1 MRIYQKLGQL
11 KADLGMSNKYELGK
25 LVLTLTA
32 FLVLL
37 YQYNNLLAHLT
48 YQLVET
54 LITQSFQ
61 SDRTG

>member
-11 KADLGMSNKYELGK
+11 KADLGMSNKYELGN

>member
-1 MRIYQKLGQL
+1 MRIYQMLGQL
-11 KADLGMSNKYELGK
+11 KADLGMSNKYELGNI
-25 LVLTLTA
+25 VLTLTA

-54 LITQSFQ
+54 LITQSLQ